1 MIINREDNKDKITSD
16 YQKSVEV
23 SDDDKVVMTGMLQL
37 IRIGDEVGNVHAM
50 FIEGGI
56 EAYEAL
62 IRIDV
67 LLGMIDVVRKEVK
80 SRL

>member
-1 MIINREDNKDKITSD
+1 MINREGEKDRITSD
-16 YQKSVEV
+16 YQKAVEV

-67 LLGMIDVVRKEVK
+67 LLGMIDMVRKEVK

>member
-1 MIINREDNKDKITSD
+1 MINKEDDTDKITSD

-37 IRIGDEVGNVHAM
+37 IRIGDEVATVHGM
-50 FIEGGI
+50 FIEGAI

-67 LLGMIDVVRKEVK
+67 LLGMIDMVRKEVK

>member
-1 MIINREDNKDKITSD
+1 MINKEDDTDKITSD

-23 SDDDKVVMTGMLQL
+23 SDDDKVVMTGMRQL

-67 LLGMIDVVRKEVK
+67 LLGMIDIVRREVK